1 MIVPLVRSSNRIK
14 VKIVVFEHIDSNDV
28 EG

>member
-1 MIVPLVRSSNRIK
+1 MIVPLVQSSNRIK
-14 VKIVVFEHIDSNDV
+14 LKIIIFEYIDSNDV